1 MIAAEKTA
9 VWKYIA
15 IFVMNVLAVG
25 PTPQIPA
32 SDPSNPIQD
41 AYNYANLFSTLTDR
55 ALWLFFLF
63 VILSV
68 AWVLDRRKE
77 RELNRYREH
86 IVTTLVSVDRLLE
99 RVERKLN
106 DD

>member
-1 MIAAEKTA
+1 MIATEKTA
-9 VWKYIA
+9 VWKYLA
-15 IFVMNVLAVG
+15 IFVMNILAVG
-25 PTPQIPA
+25 PTPQVPA

-55 ALWLFFLF
+55 ALWLFFLGL
-63 VILSV
+63 ILAV

-77 RELNRYREH
+77 RELNRYREN
-86 IVTTLVSVDRLLE
+86 IVVTLVKVEGLLQRVDK
-99 RVERKLN
+99 KL